1 MSRNFKI
8 HLKDLDPLR
17 IADDKTSQHG
27 QTGTLR
33 YIPGSA
39 LRGYVMSAL
48 AQDEEHFASWKKAF
62 FNGQIRFLNAYLAAD
77 GKELIPSLKGFYED
91 KTACVDRKPI
101 QNVLEDDVHPG
112 YKRASLG
119 SYCLVEGDTISY
131 TGVELSEDININ
143 NGRTVENGNPDGDNR
158 NIYRSQYLCKGQ
170 NFIGYVTVADDTD
183 PELVANVVKLLDGSV
198 HIGNRRSGGY
208 GTCETT
214 CREMSD
220 ALPYEAVRTQKTG
233 KEFYMVLLSNLVM
246 RSEIGELTG
255 LNLEELAERLG
266 CQKLELQRCATST
279 AQVYGYNRIW
289 KGTIPSANMYEAGSV
304 FRLVADQEIPEEN
317 FRKVEAEGLGI
328 RTAEGFGQVAFMA
341 DFQKLKFKHPMEK
354 GVVQPEVIITNAE
367 RKKRVQEDCKLAARG
382 LLQHR
387 IERGMDRYVVEH
399 AGELRGITSSKLGI
413 VASMCICYQYQPEQ
427 AEQKLRS
434 FAGHYKEKTENY
446 KIQDN
451 QKKPDSFHRYLDKML
466 DYDLYDLLEIPAKPI
481 LGVPVEQLLG
491 EDEKMKYKLQLMER
505 QIRYANREGK

>member
-1 MSRNFKI
+1 
-8 HLKDLDPLR
+8 
-17 IADDKTSQHG
+17 
-27 QTGTLR
+27 
-33 YIPGSA
+33 
-39 LRGYVMSAL
+39 MSAL
-48 AQDEEHFASWKKAF
+48 AQDEAHFATWKRAF
-62 FNGQIRFLNAYLAAD
+62 FNGQIRFLNAYLAVD

-91 KTACVDRKPI
+91 KTACVGRKPI

-143 NGRTVENGNPDGDNR
+143 NGRTVENGNPDGDNW

-233 KEFYMVLLSNLVM
+233 KEFYMVLMSNLVM

-304 FRLVADQEIPEEN
+304 FRMVADQKITEEN

-341 DFQKLKFKHPMEK
+341 DFQKLRWKHPMEK
-354 GVVQPEVIITNAE
+354 GEELPNVIFTNAE
-367 RKKRVQEDCKLAARG
+367 RRKRVSEDCKLAARG

-387 IERGMDRYVVEH
+387 IERGIERHVVEH
-399 AGELRGITSSKLGI
+399 VGELRGISSSQLGQH
-413 VASMCICYQYQPEQ
+413 ASKSIILQYTPEK
-427 AEQKLRS
+427 AEEYLGKFIKHS
-434 FAGHYKEKTENY
+434 KEKDAVR
-446 KIQDN
+446 KIQDH
-451 QKKPDSFHRYLDKML
+451 KASKDAFHRYMEDMAETELFK
-466 DYDLYDLLEIPAKPI
+466 LLGITEEKLLGIP
-481 LGVPVEQLLG
+481 VDQLL
-491 EDEKMKYKLQLMER
+491 DEYEKIRYKLQLMEW
-505 QIRYANREGK
+505 QIRYVNREGKNHG